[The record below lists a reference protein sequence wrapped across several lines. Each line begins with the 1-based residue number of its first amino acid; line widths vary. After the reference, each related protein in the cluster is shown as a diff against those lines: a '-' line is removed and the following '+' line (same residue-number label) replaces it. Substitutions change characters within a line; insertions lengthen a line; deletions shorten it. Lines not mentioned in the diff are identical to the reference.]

1 MMLSRKRS
9 TAPVMRRVVS
19 AEEQF
24 EDMCGDLED
33 FETVMSK

>member
-1 MMLSRKRS
+1 
-9 TAPVMRRVVS
+9 MRRVVS

-24 EDMCGDLED
+24 EDMFGDLED